1 MGDPLFLNNLALIN
15 KSFLK
20 YEINTIQL
28 AKTTIKDNLILQHTI
43 FNHWYLYLT
52 LRPPKNN
59 TKNFSKMIIIDF
71 NFKTFYIDL
80 IEQQT

>member
-28 AKTTIKDNLILQHTI
+28 AKTTIKDNLIL
-43 FNHWYLYLT
+43 
-52 LRPPKNN
+52 
-59 TKNFSKMIIIDF
+59 
-71 NFKTFYIDL
+71 
-80 IEQQT
+80 